1 MRKLLKN
8 YLFWTYPRGSFHYDV
23 MVTLILAFI
32 FLSPFLI
39 NYRERPQETLTS
51 GREVL
56 VKSNGPGEFVYDISA
71 DQVRDRANDASI
83 KAELEQRI
91 QTISGPISLESYKGL
106 KDASGRVTTY
116 RVWAHR

>member
-1 MRKLLKN
+1 MRKILKS

-51 GREVL
+51 TSELL
-56 VKSNGPGEFVYDISA
+56 VKSNGLNAFIYDIGA
-71 DQVRDRANDASI
+71 DQIPNKSSDPVLRE
-83 KAELEQRI
+83 ELLQRI
-91 QTISGPISLESYKGL
+91 QAISGPLQLDRYSALM
-106 KDASGRVTTY
+106 DASGKVMEY
-116 RVWAHR
+116 RVWVHR